1 MLVLA
6 LGAFG
11 YILWR
16 RVALLRAA
24 APSPR
29 FDRIGERLR
38 RLLTIGFGQSR
49 QPRYWVAGPLHIVI
63 FAGFL
68 VLSVRSLTLIGE
80 AFSPGFADIGQGY
93 AAVKDWTGLLVLLGC
108 GLAAYRRLVVKPARY
123 HDRNAGESHT
133 PEALLIL
140 GLISTLMIADAVYDG
155 TGLLLNGEGGSG
167 AEPMAALAAAILG
180 GSEGTL
186 GGLHLAAFWVH
197 NAVLL
202 VFLCFLPL
210 GKHFHVL
217 SALPNVFFSK
227 LDAGGKIKPPSY
239 IEDDFDALES
249 VGVSKLEDFG
259 WKQLL
264 DAYTCTDCGRC
275 SDHCPA
281 YASGTPLSPR
291 MISIKTREAAY
302 AQYPVRGSVV
312 PPEQRPALVGETITE
327 GELWSCTTCGAC
339 EEACP
344 VMIEYIDKV
353 VDMRRSLV
361 DDGALPATLQKPMA
375 ALEKRGNPYGKMA
388 RKRGEWAEGAEGEEP
403 VVRTLKKG
411 DEAEVLYFTDSC
423 AAFDPR
429 IQETASA
436 FGRVLARAGVDAG
449 TLGKDEVDSGHEARR
464 FGEEGLFLSLKDK
477 NEAAFEERDFAR
489 VVTTDPHAMNA
500 LRHDYELEQPVLHH
514 SQLIAELVAD
524 GKLEL
529 GAIGDGRR
537 YTFHDPC
544 YLGRHNGDYRS
555 PRRVLDAIPGLET
568 VEMERSANRSFCCGG
583 GSLYLFNETE
593 CERRMGEIRLD
604 QAAEA
609 GAQVVVTA
617 CPFCLINLEDAIK
630 TTGRDGEMEA
640 IDLAELVARATGDA
654 EPVTENE

>member
-436 FGRVLARAGVDAG
+436 FGRVLARAGVAARP
-449 TLGKDEVDSGHEARR
+449 LGKDEVDSGHEARR